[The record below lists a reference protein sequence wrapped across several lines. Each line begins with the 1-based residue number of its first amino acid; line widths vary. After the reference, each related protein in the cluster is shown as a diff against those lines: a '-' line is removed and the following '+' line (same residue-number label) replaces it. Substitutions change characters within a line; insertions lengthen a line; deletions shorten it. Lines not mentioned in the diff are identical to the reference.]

1 MPNHWRRP
9 PRGEVWQDLQ
19 ALALWILIIGV
30 VGYILFPSF
39 FKDIYSRLSEPV
51 SQSSTL
57 NDYTLNDTASTNTT
71 TNTTTNADAANQQ
84 ALLGQD
90 FSSVTN
96 SLYNGNSEV
105 SSGYWIIFVS
115 DGDFKQLAVSSD
127 AYNFLLRI
135 IESDQGAIGKST
147 IILAANGQIQK
158 YTVSEEIFQ
167 IINNMSL
174 IGDRAKS
181 KN

>member
-1 MPNHWRRP
+1 MSNTWRRP
-9 PRGEVWQDLQ
+9 PRSELWQDLQ

-51 SQSSTL
+51 SQTSTL
-57 NDYTLNDTASTNTT
+57 NDNYTLNNNTTASTN
-71 TNTTTNADAANQQ
+71 ADVSNSQ
-84 ALLGQD
+84 ALQGQE

-96 SLYNGNSEV
+96 ALYNNGNSEV

-115 DGDFKQLAVSSD
+115 NGEFKQLAVSSE
-127 AYNFLLRI
+127 ANAFLLRI
-135 IESDQGAIGKST
+135 IQSDKATAGKNT
-147 IILAANGQIQK
+147 IILASNGQIQK
-158 YTVSEEIFQ
+158 YTVSEEVFG

-174 IGDRAKS
+174 IGDRT
-181 KN
+181 KNKN